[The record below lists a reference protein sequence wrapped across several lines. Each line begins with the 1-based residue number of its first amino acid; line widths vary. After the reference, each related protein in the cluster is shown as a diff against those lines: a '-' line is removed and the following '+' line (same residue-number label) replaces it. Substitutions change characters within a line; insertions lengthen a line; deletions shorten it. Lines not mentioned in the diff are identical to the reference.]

1 MNKRG
6 SIRQKLYPVGAVLVI
21 SLLTTNASAQPA
33 RDLSR
38 GASVYVSIYSNV
50 YVGPKATPL
59 QLAGILSIRNTDP
72 NDVIIITSV
81 DYYDSTGKKIRSYV
95 EEPLELGR
103 LASTRY
109 YIKEY
114 DKEGGSGANFIVRW
128 YSRKLV
134 NRPIIEAIMTGA
146 GRGEG
151 ISFRC
156 PGQEI
161 TE

>member
-1 MNKRG
+1 
-6 SIRQKLYPVGAVLVI
+6 VGVVLAI
-21 SLLTTNASAQPA
+21 SLLATIASAEAA
-33 RDLSR
+33 RHLSR
-38 GASVYVSIYSNV
+38 GATVYVSIYSNV
-50 YVGPKATPL
+50 YVGPRATPL
-59 QLAGILSIRNTDP
+59 QLAGMLSIRNTDP
-72 NDVIIITSV
+72 RHTIIVTSV
-81 DYYDSTGKKIRSYV
+81 DYYDSGGRMIRSYL
-95 EEPLELGR
+95 EEPLELGG

-128 YSRKLV
+128 HSRKEV
-134 NRPIIEAIMTGA
+134 NVPIIEAIMTGA

-161 TE
+161 IE